1 MGRRWAAALLAVAVV
16 AGMWRWIGSRETPE
30 ERIRAVIEEQLDG
43 LHRGQARPILDGLG
57 DGFVDRTSG
66 ATRDDVRRALFL
78 LFESDCD
85 PQTGEFQHFGILDA
99 EDGLQIEVAEDGE
112 SARVRL
118 HVLFHR
124 RDRGALLVTWDAL
137 IEGEMRELDG
147 WQWAST
153 RTVNHSRRRWGL

>member
-1 MGRRWAAALLAVAVV
+1 MGRRWIVALLLVVAVA
-16 AGMWRWIGSRETPE
+16 GLWRWLGSRATPE
-30 ERIRAVIEEQLDG
+30 ERIRAVIEKQLDG

-57 DGFVDRTSG
+57 SGFVDRTTG

-78 LFESDCD
+78 LFESECD
-85 PQTGEFQHFGILDA
+85 PQTGEFRHFGLLDP
-99 EDGLQIEVAEDGE
+99 EDGLTIEVAEDGK

-137 IEGEMRELDG
+137 FEGELRDLDG
-147 WQWAST
+147 WQWTST
-153 RTVNHSRRRWGL
+153 STINHSRRRWGL